1 MYKYKQT
8 RPQATA
14 LLFTLDTKLLMCK
27 LVVKYTPEVLLP
39 NQSTLK
45 ENMQRRLALLLNNHL
60 CTVLAEAGFC
70 FLGRYFSSI
79 GSYIYCIYSLISD
92 QK

>member
-8 RPQATA
+8 RRQATA

-45 ENMQRRLALLLNNHL
+45 ENMQRRLAL
-60 CTVLAEAGFC
+60 
-70 FLGRYFSSI
+70 I
-79 GSYIYCIYSLISD
+79 SY
-92 QK
+92 

>member
-1 MYKYKQT
+1 LVRKLKWPPLET
-8 RPQATA
+8 NENFEIKIGVFF
-14 LLFTLDTKLLMCK
+14 LLEIQGWNSLGK
-27 LVVKYTPEVLLP
+27 
-39 NQSTLK
+39 
-45 ENMQRRLALLLNNHL
+45 
-60 CTVLAEAGFC
+60 VLAEAGFC